1 MNKPRP
7 FRKMFAGSGWAV
19 TLSDHR
25 ATAWE
30 LSRHPTS
37 SDNIFIIPILETGK
51 HISFHIPFKTAARM
65 AASLLRRMGYEIMPA
80 GTAEYIR
87 SLVDDWPDADSD
99 DESESHISGGDCVDW
114 YCSCVRPTAK
124 NVIRDTEKIGKELGK

>member
-1 MNKPRP
+1 MKKPKP
-7 FRKMFAGSGWAV
+7 FRKMFAGGGWAV

-65 AASLLRRMGYEIMPA
+65 AASLLRRMGFEIMPR

-87 SLVDDWPDADSD
+87 SLVDDWPNAYSE
-99 DESESHISGGDCVDW
+99 DESESHINGGDCVDW
-114 YCSCVRPTAK
+114 YCSSVRSTAK
-124 NVIRDTEKIGKELGK
+124 DLIDGTEKIRKELGK